1 MKRVVRRVINH
12 KYTAVN
18 PNILIVGSVINFDC
32 FIKRFGDYVIII
44 EAGTLITS
52 ELAHII
58 NQNQDIYIAVHDMEK
73 VKVYKTQFGE
83 DEHSKELNQIRSVE
97 EAMSSMFAV
106 KEELK
111 ELKSL
116 EKQITKAYQRTVDLM
131 EAIFNEKSETLPL
144 NALFVATEVLV
155 DYLYSEEINV
165 MPIVLPLMPHE
176 YSTHHHSTN
185 VAVFSIILA
194 KTLGLPKADLLDVA
208 YAGLLHDIGKIR
220 IDRFILLKPA
230 SLEDDEYDLIKRHS
244 EYGFEILQ
252 NNGITNRK
260 ILDGVRFHH
269 EKLDGSGYPE
279 KLRGIRIPKFARII
293 GMCDVFDALTT
304 RRTYRSN
311 YSTYEALMLIK
322 QEMAEQFDVRY
333 TDTFIRLLASR

>member
-1 MKRVVRRVINH
+1 MKRVVQRVINH
-12 KYTAVN
+12 KYTAVK
-18 PNILIVGSVINFDC
+18 PNILVVGSVINFDC
-32 FIKRFGDYVIII
+32 YIKRFADYVIII
-44 EAGTLITS
+44 EAGTLITP
-52 ELAHII
+52 ELAHLI
-58 NQNQDIYIAVHDMEK
+58 NQNQDIYISVHDMEK
-73 VKVYKTQFGE
+73 VKIYKTQFAE
-83 DEHSKELNQIRSVE
+83 DEHSDEVNKIRSVAE
-97 EAMSSMFAV
+97 VIPSILIL

-111 ELKSL
+111 QSKSL
-116 EKQITKAYQRTVDLM
+116 EEKITKAYQRTVELM
-131 EAIFNEKSETLPL
+131 EAVFNEKNEILPL
-144 NALFVATEVLV
+144 NALLVATEILV
-155 DYLYSEEINV
+155 HYLYSEDKNI
-165 MPIVLPLMPHE
+165 MPIVLQLMPHE

-185 VAVFSIILA
+185 VAIFSIILA

-230 SLEDDEYDLIKRHS
+230 SLEDDEYDRIKRHS
-244 EYGFEILQ
+244 EFGLEILQ
-252 NNGITNRK
+252 KNGITNQK

-279 KLRGIRIPKFARII
+279 KLRGVRIPKFARII

-311 YSTYEALMLIK
+311 YSSYEALMLIK

>member
-1 MKRVVRRVINH
+1 MVQRVINH

-18 PNILIVGSVINFDC
+18 PKILIIGSVINFDC
-32 FIKRFGDYVIII
+32 YIKRFSDYVIII

-52 ELAHII
+52 ELANLI
-58 NQNQDIYIAVHDMEK
+58 NQNQDIYISIRDTEK
-73 VKVYKTQFGE
+73 VRVYTTQFAQDENNGE
-83 DEHSKELNQIRSVE
+83 SNNIRSIEDVIP
-97 EAMSSMFAV
+97 SILS
-106 KEELK
+106 LK
-111 ELKSL
+111 EKI
-116 EKQITKAYQRTVDLM
+116 KKIKNFDQQIALAYQTTVELM
-131 EAIFNEKSETLPL
+131 EAIFNRNSETLPI
-144 NALFVATEVLV
+144 NALFTAIETLV
-155 DYLYSEEINV
+155 ECLNHDDMNL
-165 MPIVLPLMPHE
+165 MGFVLPLMPHE

-185 VAVFSIILA
+185 VAIFSIILA
-194 KTLGLPKADLLDVA
+194 KTLGFTREELMDIA

-220 IDRFILLKPA
+220 IDHVILLKPA

-252 NNGITNRK
+252 NNGIANQK

-279 KLRGIRIPKFARII
+279 QLRGIRIPKFARII

-311 YSTYEALMLIK
+311 YSSYEALMLIK

-333 TDTFIRLLASR
+333 TDTFIRLLGSK